1 MASPTTSSSSLY
13 QNDQYL
19 YAVDA
24 LAAIVQAPVVS
35 TAIQHK
41 PLHSYHQSEALQHY
55 SLYMCVLIC
64 SCAMTTCIVLCE
76 DCNTHM

>member
-24 LAAIVQAPVVS
+24 LAAIVEAPVVR
-35 TAIQHK
+35 
-41 PLHSYHQSEALQHY
+41 EAY
-55 SLYMCVLIC
+55 VYI
-64 SCAMTTCIVLCE
+64 
-76 DCNTHM
+76 